1 MIKVRVPATTANMGP
16 GFDVIGMALDLY
28 NTFTFSM
35 DGDNVDR
42 GSMIY
47 EAAKVVFDRA
57 GESMEKFNYSVEA
70 DIPIARGL
78 GSSATCIVGGMLGAN
93 ALLGEPF
100 SKEEILKMA
109 SDFEG
114 HPDNIAPALLG
125 GCVISIGTED
135 EVLYRKMAGSRAIS
149 TIAAFPDFDLST
161 AEARA
166 VLPKALTYP
175 DGVANIGRMAFL
187 VHGLETGDVE
197 SIFLGL
203 EDRIHEPYR
212 SELIAGYNTM
222 KTIEEVYPGKM
233 VISGAGPT
241 LLFVTEHGDNLEEI
255 KAAWEKISE
264 PLDATWDI
272 RILHTTDEG
281 AEVMKA

>member
-35 DGDNVDR
+35 DGENVDR

-100 SKEEILKMA
+100 SEEEILKMA

-125 GCVISIGTED
+125 GCVISIGTE
-135 EVLYRKMAGSRAIS
+135 EKVLYRKMAGSRAIS

-166 VLPKALTYP
+166 VLPKALGYA
-175 DGVANIGRMAFL
+175 DAVANIGRMAFL
-187 VHGLETGDVE
+187 VHGLESGDVE

-212 SELIAGYNTM
+212 SELIHGYDTM
-222 KTIEEVYPGKM
+222 KSIEEAYSGKM

-241 LLFVTEHGDNLEEI
+241 LLFVTEYGDNLEEI

-281 AEVMKA
+281 AEVIKA